1 MTRSN
6 VELARGAFEA
16 IGERGLDGA
25 LEFMDPEVEF
35 EPPEDAIEQG
45 GTFKGHAAV
54 RERWDLLLE
63 PFDDVRIEV
72 EDFVEAP
79 DGRVVALFRVR
90 GRGRASG
97 APVEMRLAHVI
108 TVRDG
113 KAVRLKAYLDP
124 DEAMRA
130 VGLEP
135 QSSQP

>member
-124 DEAMRA
+124 DEAVRA